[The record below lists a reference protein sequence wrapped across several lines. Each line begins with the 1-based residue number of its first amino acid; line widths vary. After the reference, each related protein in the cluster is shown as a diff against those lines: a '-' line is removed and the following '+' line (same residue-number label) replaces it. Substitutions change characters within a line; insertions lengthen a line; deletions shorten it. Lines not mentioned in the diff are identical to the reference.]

1 MVVAREDHRGDQRLV
16 AYLVPAGAAP
26 TPDELRARLGDRL
39 PDFMVPSAFMVL
51 DAFPLTSTGKLD
63 RLALP
68 APDLTQVETAGGYAA
83 PRTDTEAKV
92 AAIWAEVFALDRVG
106 IHDDFFALG
115 GHSLLAGRIAA
126 RIRQAYGVELSLGA
140 LFDAPTVA
148 ELCGQLGEA
157 VGGKPDA

>member
-1 MVVAREDHRGDQRLV
+1 M
-16 AYLVPAGAAP
+16 AP
-26 TPDELRARLGDRL
+26 TADELRTRLGDRL

-126 RIRQAYGVELSLGA
+126 RIRQAYGVDLSLGA

>member
-1 MVVAREDHRGDQRLV
+1 
-16 AYLVPAGAAP
+16 
-26 TPDELRARLGDRL
+26 
-39 PDFMVPSAFMVL
+39 MVL

-83 PRTDTEAKV
+83 PRTETEAKV
-92 AAIWAEVFALDRVG
+92 AAIWAEVFALERVG

-126 RIRQAYGVELSLGA
+126 RIRQAYGVDLSLGA